1 MQTKKLFRYSITF
14 TVAILFLLTSGT
26 LSNCSDTF
34 PLDKETVFCL
44 YFKLRGTI
52 IPDQDIEELCAS
64 SGKPIFTAYKAS
76 ELYTKNKIRH
86 IRQRLSTKIEKYDNN
101 SLFTWIFH
109 YTYDPDSVSRTGTQS
124 LPCYNE
130 LPNPTPFIASEIS
143 RAGQK
148 RINKQLALA
157 LENAKYKNKE
167 ELQIIVYLK
176 PKNIAS
182 RYQKRRVAC
191 QRVRVPLRRIIFHPI
206 KIEIV
211 PSSHYNKTLLSHN
224 IS

>member
-1 MQTKKLFRYSITF
+1 MVRKIFYYLIVCVS
-14 TVAILFLLTSGT
+14 TVLLTVTPVISGHC
-26 LSNCSDTF
+26 LKSFS
-34 PLDKETVFCL
+34 LDRETVFCL
-44 YFKLRGTI
+44 YFKLSGTI

-64 SGKPIFTAYKAS
+64 SGKPMFTAYKAS
-76 ELYTKNKIRH
+76 EIYTNNKIRH
-86 IRQRLSTKIEKYDNN
+86 IRQRLTKKTEQYDDN

-109 YTYDPDSVSRTGTQS
+109 YTYDPDSVSRTGIQS

-130 LPNPTPFIASEIS
+130 LPNPTPFIAPEIS

-148 RINKQLALA
+148 RINRQLALA
-157 LENAKYKNKE
+157 LDQAKYKKKA

-176 PKNIAS
+176 PKKITY
-182 RYQKRRVAC
+182 RYQKRKVAC
-191 QRVRVPLRRIIFHPI
+191 QKVRVPLRRIIFHPV

-211 PSSHYNKTLLSHN
+211 PSSRNNTLLSHN